1 MVRGNQHKRPDRSV
15 VRPARH
21 LDEIQF
27 DAANVWSSSDL
38 KHPSR
43 SIRKLQRDINY
54 KLHAPT
60 FMDNQPTSHTL
71 SLLLSHECHA
81 LSLSLSH
88 THTHTHIHTLTQAH
102 KGALIAVFLSDIT
115 NHSHVSCLS
124 YSEGRRSQPLIA

>member
-27 DAANVWSSSDL
+27 VAANVWSSSDL

-60 FMDNQPTSHTL
+60 FMDNQPTSHTHSL
-71 SLLLSHECHA
+71 SYSLTNA
-81 LSLSLSH
+81 TLSLSLSH
-88 THTHTHIHTLTQAH
+88 THAHTHTHTHTGTQRSTH
-102 KGALIAVFLSDIT
+102 C
-115 NHSHVSCLS
+115 CLS
-124 YSEGRRSQPLIA
+124 F

>member
-27 DAANVWSSSDL
+27 DAVNVWSSSDL

-60 FMDNQPTSHTL
+60 FMDNQPTSHTH
-71 SLLLSHECHA
+71 SLLHSHERHA
-81 LSLSLSH
+81 HSLSLSLSH
-88 THTHTHIHTLTQAH
+88 THTHTGTQRSTH
-102 KGALIAVFLSDIT
+102 C
-115 NHSHVSCLS
+115 CLS
-124 YSEGRRSQPLIA
+124 F